1 MNKIFIVSL
10 MFLLCSVM
18 VKGVEGSDYK
28 TYQEIT
34 FEHKGAK
41 LLSEYGNKDFE
52 KFYGKLD
59 KKRFWGWRTYTAYKD
74 EELSFIDDTLYV
86 IINEGDTAI
95 EETIKLSRDYSVK
108 KQYSVS
114 GSLGITGSGSEKG
127 FKLGLEEEIE
137 STITT
142 TVSGTI
148 EETYTMKMLVD
159 PGTKLSIQIKGEGK
173 ITNGVAKY
181 YRFWRN
187 VKKGGFEIFWITTEY
202 YSIEKVRIDE
212 D

>member
-1 MNKIFIVSL
+1 MKKIAVLSL

-18 VKGVEGSDYK
+18 FKGVEASDYK

-34 FEHKGAK
+34 FEHKGATI
-41 LLSEYGNKDFE
+41 LSEYGNSDF
-52 KFYGKLD
+52 KKYYD
-59 KKRFWGWRTYTAYKD
+59 KMKGKRFWGWRTFTVYKD
-74 EELSFIDDTLYV
+74 EELTFIDDTLYV
-86 IINEGDTAI
+86 IVNEGDTAI
-95 EETIKLSRDYSVK
+95 DETIKLSRNYSLK

-114 GSLGITGSGSEKG
+114 GSLKIKGSGSEKG
-127 FKLGLEEEIE
+127 FKWGLEEEID

-142 TVSGTI
+142 TVEGSI
-148 EETYTMKMLVD
+148 EESYSMKIKVD
-159 PGTKLSIQIKGEGK
+159 PGTKVSIQIKGEGK

-181 YRFWRN
+181 YRFWKN
-187 VKKGGFEIFWITTEY
+187 VKKGGFEIFWITAEY

>member
-1 MNKIFIVSL
+1 MKKLVVLSL
-10 MFLLCSVM
+10 LFLMCSIM
-18 VKGVEGSDYK
+18 VNDVKASDYK

-34 FEHKGAK
+34 FEHKGATI
-41 LLSEYGNKDFE
+41 LSEYGDSDFE
-52 KFYGKLD
+52 KYYAKMKG
-59 KKRFWGWRTYTAYKD
+59 KRFWGWRTFTVYKD

-86 IINEGDTAI
+86 IVNQGDTAI
-95 EETIKLSRDYSVK
+95 DETIKLSREYSLK

-114 GSLGITGSGSEKG
+114 GSLGIKASGSKKG

-137 STITT
+137 STVTT
-142 TVSGTI
+142 TVEGSV
-148 EETYTMKMLVD
+148 EESYSMKIQVD
-159 PGTKLSIQIKGEGK
+159 PGTKVSIQIKGEGK

-181 YRFWRN
+181 YRFWKN